1 MFFIQML
8 FHTLD
13 PNTSLRGRSPSAV
26 MDEEIWAVMVDIK
39 SIPMII
45 HSEAYTRAS
54 DDLGALSP

>member
-1 MFFIQML
+1 MV

-26 MDEEIWAVMVDIK
+26 MDEEIWAVMVDMNR
-39 SIPMII
+39 IPMII
-45 HSEAYTRAS
+45 HSEAYTRAG

>member
-1 MFFIQML
+1 ML

-13 PNTSLRGRSPSAV
+13 PNTSLRGRSSSAV
-26 MDEEIWAVMVDIK
+26 MDEEIWAVMVDIN